1 MTAHCISYKASELL
15 GGLLSFSLPPLLV
28 LAQNDFFVGAGQPMK
43 QVTVHAPL
51 CVQFLQLLNYVVY
64 DLFPLSLCHPLHLQ
78 HLVYL
83 FRQLPL
89 HPNFIVGSFLPLI
102 SLFASVLEGF
112 DLLVE
117 ESGDVIEFVFLEQF
131 VHDLLFLLEEEFG
144 FLEGMILLEVGE
156 VPLVEGGV
164 MGLAEGVVL
173 NLVVLA
179 NFNYY

>member
-1 MTAHCISYKASELL
+1 M
-15 GGLLSFSLPPLLV
+15 
-28 LAQNDFFVGAGQPMK
+28 
-43 QVTVHAPL
+43 
-51 CVQFLQLLNYVVY
+51 
-64 DLFPLSLCHPLHLQ
+64 
-78 HLVYL
+78 
-83 FRQLPL
+83 
-89 HPNFIVGSFLPLI
+89 
-102 SLFASVLEGF
+102 
-112 DLLVE
+112 E

-131 VHDLLFLLEEEFG
+131 VHDLLFLLEEDFG